1 VSRVLHPTQ
10 HSISHFRDGLCRQN
24 CTYT

>member
-1 VSRVLHPTQ
+1 VSRVLQPTR
-10 HSISHFRDGLCRQN
+10 HSMGHFRDGLCRQN